1 MTGEDGFMMLRQIQI
16 MLRTFNVANGIVIF
30 SMKHAVLWNCIF
42 TGYVIIVHFW
52 ENPLVG
58 AVIVV
63 IFVDCFIV
71 YAVVYEKAFAIPEN
85 AEAVK
90 KTLLFHRSGRSY
102 EELRLFRKCIRS
114 VPNWGISVGGFHY
127 MERTSTPQFV
137 NFVVQNVAGA
147 LISFN

>member
-1 MTGEDGFMMLRQIQI
+1 MGT
-16 MLRTFNVANGIVIF
+16 V
-30 SMKHAVLWNCIF
+30 NC
-42 TGYVIIVHFW
+42 G
-52 ENPLVG
+52 
-58 AVIVV
+58 VV
-63 IFVDCFIV
+63 VFIDCFIV

-85 AEAVK
+85 AKDVN
-90 KTLLFHRSGRSY
+90 KTLLLCHRNRRSY
-102 EELRLFRKCIRS
+102 EEFQLFRKCIRS